1 MKTIHILFVSFLIL
15 TLHTTTLVAQNDII
29 ADFNIQSSDFS
40 IDNQSMGIS
49 SVFSKTGSSLSWTQ
63 SSGDNTSVSVF
74 TIVNTTG
81 SWDNNSSRGNLSI
94 TLDTE
99 GTTSIL
105 TLESTD
111 DLISLQIQTI
121 GLNNATEYLN
131 FEVSAFV
138 YQ

>member
-1 MKTIHILFVSFLIL
+1 MKTIHILFVNFLIL

-29 ADFNIQSSDFS
+29 ADFSIQSSDFS

-74 TIVNTTG
+74 TIVSTTG
-81 SWDNNSSRGNLSI
+81 SWDNNSSKGNLSI

>member
-29 ADFNIQSSDFS
+29 SDFSIQSSDFS

-49 SVFSKTGSSLSWTQ
+49 SVFLKTGSSLSWTQ

-81 SWDNNSSRGNLSI
+81 SWDNNSSTGNLSI